1 MLVTERP
8 GRLRLVSRDGGVSAP
23 LAGVSRVFARGQGG
37 LLDVALAPDFASSRW
52 VYLAYAEPGSGG
64 SGTAVARGRSVA
76 RGVVRL
82 TVQGQQVTGAE
93 RIALGQRVRD
103 VRQGPDGAVYVLTDQ
118 ARGGIL
124 RLTPAG

>member
-1 MLVTERP
+1 M
-8 GRLRLVSRDGGVSAP
+8 
-23 LAGVSRVFARGQGG
+23 
-37 LLDVALAPDFASSRW
+37 
-52 VYLAYAEPGSGG
+52 
-64 SGTAVARGRSVA
+64 ARGRSVA